1 MSRVSQSAVANR
13 LAQHRLLASAPRQE
27 LEWLAAHGYLVS
39 LRPGEILTSKKGRVD
54 GLYVVLSG
62 HFTIHVDR
70 GAGPKKVMEWRAGD
84 VTGVLPY
91 SRIVGPPADVVAQ
104 EPSEAWTL
112 HRAALPALIRECP
125 ELTSILVHVMVDRA
139 RHFTSSDFQDEKLVS
154 LGKLAAGLAH
164 ELNNPA
170 SAVTRNAKELEGAV
184 LELDSAAREV
194 GASKLTAPQ
203 AALLDEVRARCMDSR
218 LQPAL
223 TPLQRGDREESF
235 TEWLERHDVDVAL
248 AGPLADSAATA
259 QSLEDLASALSGSGL
274 RSALRWVAAGCQV
287 RQLVSETQ
295 TAAARVHSL
304 VAAVKAFT
312 HMGEAMA
319 PSPVDLERSLSDTL
333 AVLAGKARAKSVGLV
348 LDVQPG
354 LPPIRAVGGELNQV
368 WANLIENAI
377 DAVPG
382 GGQVTI
388 RAGRQSDEEVVRI
401 IDNGPGIPPEIQT
414 RIFDPFFTT
423 KPVGHGTGLGLDIV
437 RRLVRRAEGRI
448 EMSSKPGHTEF
459 RVAFEAPSPEPEGA
473 RAEKPTGRAPEQT

>member
-1 MSRVSQSAVANR
+1 
-13 LAQHRLLASAPRQE
+13 
-27 LEWLAAHGYLVS
+27 
-39 LRPGEILTSKKGRVD
+39 
-54 GLYVVLSG
+54 
-62 HFTIHVDR
+62 
-70 GAGPKKVMEWRAGD
+70 
-84 VTGVLPY
+84 
-91 SRIVGPPADVVAQ
+91 
-104 EPSEAWTL
+104 
-112 HRAALPALIRECP
+112 
-125 ELTSILVHVMVDRA
+125 
-139 RHFTSSDFQDEKLVS
+139 VS

-194 GASKLTAPQ
+194 GASSLTAAQ
-203 AALLDEVRARCMDSR
+203 AALLDEVRARCMDSH

-235 TEWLERHDVDVAL
+235 AEWLERHDVDAAL

-259 QSLEDLASALSGSGL
+259 QSLEDLASALSGPGL

-319 PSPVDLERSLSDTL
+319 PAPVDLEKSLSDTV

-348 LDVQPG
+348 LDVLPD

-388 RAGRQSDEEVVRI
+388 RAGREGDEEVVRI
-401 IDNGPGIPPEIQT
+401 VDNGPGIPPEIQT

-423 KPVGHGTGLGLDIV
+423 KPVGQGTGLGLDIV

-448 EMSSKPGHTEF
+448 EMSSKQGHTEF
-459 RVAFEAPSPEPEGA
+459 RVAFEVPEPKQGG
-473 RAEKPTGRAPEQT
+473 RAEKSRA

>member
-1 MSRVSQSAVANR
+1 MPPASQSGVVDR
-13 LAQHRLLASAPRQE
+13 LAQHRLLAPAPRRE
-27 LEWLAAHGYLVS
+27 LEWLVAHGSLVR
-39 LRPGEILTSKKGRVD
+39 LRPGEILTPKGSPVD
-54 GLYVVLSG
+54 GLYIVLSG

-70 GAGPKKVMEWRAGD
+70 GAGPRKVMEWRAGD

-104 EPSEAWTL
+104 EPSEVWAL
-112 HRAALPALIRECP
+112 HRAALPGLIHDCP
-125 ELTSILVHVMVDRA
+125 EVTSILVHVMVDRA
-139 RHFTSSDFQDEKLVS
+139 RHFTSSDFLDEKLVS

-170 SAVTRNAKELEGAV
+170 SAVTRNTKELENAV
-184 LELDSAAREV
+184 VELDSAAREV
-194 GASKLTAPQ
+194 GASGLTAAQ
-203 AALLDEVRARCMDSR
+203 ATLLDDVRARCMERSSQR
-218 LQPAL
+218 PL
-223 TPLQRGDREESF
+223 TPLQRSDREESF
-235 TEWLERHDVDVAL
+235 ADWLQEHDADELL
-248 AGPLADSAATA
+248 AGSLADSAATA
-259 QSLEDLASALSGSGL
+259 GTLEDLAKALGGPGL

-312 HMGEAMA
+312 HMGEAMTA
-319 PSPVDLERSLSDTL
+319 EPVDLERSLSDTL

-348 LDVQPG
+348 LDVQPD
-354 LPPIRAVGGELNQV
+354 LLPIRAVGGELNQV

-388 RAGRQSDEEVVRI
+388 RACREGDEQVVRI
-401 IDNGPGIPPEIQT
+401 VDNGPGIPPQIQT

-423 KPVGHGTGLGLDIV
+423 KPVGQGTGLGLDIV

-448 EMSSKPGHTEF
+448 EMSSKAGHTEF
-459 RVAFEAPSPEPEGA
+459 RVAFEVPP
-473 RAEKPTGRAPEQT
+473 PEQGAGAERS